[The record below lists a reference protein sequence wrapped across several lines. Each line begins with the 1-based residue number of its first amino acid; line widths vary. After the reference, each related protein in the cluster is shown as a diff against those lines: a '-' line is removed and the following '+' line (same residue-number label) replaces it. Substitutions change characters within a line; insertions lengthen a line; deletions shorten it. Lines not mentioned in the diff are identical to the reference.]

1 MLAAVP
7 QCGRNTLYA
16 GLPRAVRAQ
25 TLVEDI
31 EAELLLLGGGRAGQ
45 EAAEGEQQ
53 WRHGG
58 GGAR

>member
-1 MLAAVP
+1 MG
-7 QCGRNTLYA
+7 CS

-45 EAAEGEQQ
+45 EAAKGEEVQ